1 MTTTITST
9 TEARRLLGCPTWCNF
24 DHLGDVYME
33 PGDHTRALAQLGREG
48 GDSVG
53 LYIGPDQPLHVMV
66 CLGRN
71 GSEEYHATRE
81 TVEEL
86 RDLAGMFKAAAD
98 ELSGLLHS
106 GELEAQR

>member
-1 MTTTITST
+1 MP
-9 TEARRLLGCPTWCNF
+9 AK
-24 DHLGDVYME
+24 
-33 PGDHTRALAQLGREG
+33 LGREG

-53 LYIGPDQPLHVMV
+53 LYVGPHQPPHVMV
-66 CLGRN
+66 FLGRD
-71 GSEEYHATRE
+71 GAEEYPATRE

-86 RDLAGMFKAAAD
+86 RDIAVMFRQAAD